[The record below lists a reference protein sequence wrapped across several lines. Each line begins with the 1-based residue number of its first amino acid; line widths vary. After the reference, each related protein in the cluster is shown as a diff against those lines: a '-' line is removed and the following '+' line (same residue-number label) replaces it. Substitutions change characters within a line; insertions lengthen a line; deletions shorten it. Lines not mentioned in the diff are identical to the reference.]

1 VKLVLRVALL
11 LAVVRF
17 AAQALIGYA
26 FDFRT
31 HGYPLWP
38 LLGLGGAFAA
48 YLKLRPPPQEKPEKR
63 ERAEISYANI
73 DNAFLLLIL
82 ALVSSAFLLDK
93 RGEDPFTP
101 MYFLHLSTLTLFLL
115 LLPFIVSCLF
125 GRARTFVTAVSTLVL
140 MAFLVDGTM
149 KDPEP
154 VISYFTEA
162 RAYDPAR
169 FSWSEGAGPIP
180 IIPPDLPPPATIPGK
195 AAGNGLPENGGR

>member
-1 VKLVLRVALL
+1 MKLLLRVFLL

-17 AAQALIGYA
+17 ATQAVIGYA

-38 LLGLGGAFAA
+38 LLGLGGAFAG
-48 YLKLRPPPQEKPEKR
+48 YLKLRPSRGPKT
-63 ERAEISYANI
+63 EISYANI
-73 DNAFLLLIL
+73 DSAFLLLIL

-93 RGEDPFTP
+93 RGEDPLTP
-101 MYFLHLSTLTLFLL
+101 TYFIHLCTLTLFLL

-125 GRARTFVTAVSTLVL
+125 GKARTFVTAVSTLVL

-162 RAYDPAR
+162 RAYDTTVFPLP
-169 FSWSEGAGPIP
+169 EGPGPIP

-195 AAGNGLPENGGR
+195 AVGSGLPENDSQ